1 MALPQ
6 NPLSDILIHNT
17 LKTQNDSLSAQTKV
31 LHKLSDSI
39 MDQRKEFS
47 ELRKDIRNSQR
58 EFFQG
63 NQQGMSSIQKYFE
76 KYKSDNKSKTK
87 DESSSTGFFKS
98 AINKLFG
105 PSKYQQKMMEEITRV
120 RELTETTALNIN
132 FLRQANEEGPRKRE
146 RELLA
151 KAIAEK
157 LGIEIKDSQNGGDGE
172 KSGGFLSSLIST
184 VLQGGTLLV
193 TFLGTI
199 VVPILTG
206 IITTLGSVGAA
217 IVAAVTALGEMLL
230 AAMGLNRIGG
240 MGGGAGD
247 VERNRNQNGRAG
259 GGRIGPNG
267 LPELEG
273 PRQPRDM
280 GTLKQNGSGAY
291 VPEGATGGKGKLLAG
306 ILGALGLGA
315 LAGSVL
321 YGTSDGEQETLN
333 KNKENGGGGP
343 LKWDDP
349 SNPLNKIKKFFTD
362 PMTRAGEIDAENEK
376 KDKEI
381 KEKDLEKQTDTLGD
395 YTKKMNESIK
405 NMLTNFEDLPKK
417 MEKAIVDKLV
427 DAKDFIVGEM
437 DKLGEI
443 NFGTDANPQTVNLL
457 PGLGT
462 AVYDTLKE
470 AYDKTEAM
478 ANKLAPNAQMFNQ
491 SITQN
496 VTNGG
501 TPTIS
506 AAQIQAEGTGT
517 KMMDM
522 FRTRRGIR

>member
-6 NPLSDILIHNT
+6 NPLSDIQIHNT
-17 LKTQNDSLSAQTKV
+17 LKTQNDNLSAQTKV

-39 MDQRKEFS
+39 MDQRKEFA

-76 KYKSDNKSKTK
+76 KYKSDNKSKSK
-87 DESSSTGFFKS
+87 EESSSTGFFKS

-105 PSKYQQKMMEEITRV
+105 PSKYQQKMMEETTRI
-120 RELTETTALNIN
+120 RELTETSAISLN
-132 FLRQANEEGPRKRE
+132 FLRQANEEGPRRRE

-157 LGIEIKDSQNGGDGE
+157 LGIEIKDSQGD
-172 KSGGFLSSLIST
+172 SGGGGLLSGIIST

-193 TFLGTI
+193 TFVGTV

-206 IITTLGSVGAA
+206 IITTLGTVGAA
-217 IVAAVTALGEMLL
+217 IVGAVTALGEMLL
-230 AAMGLNRIGG
+230 TAMGLNKMGG
-240 MGGGAGD
+240 MGGGPGD

-259 GGRIGPNG
+259 GGRMGPNG

-280 GTLKQNGSGAY
+280 GTLRQNRAGAY
-291 VPEGATGGKGKLLAG
+291 VPEGAGMSTGNKVG
-306 ILGALGLGA
+306 IAAAIASVLGLGYA
-315 LAGSVL
+315 AYNGKIGEYFSSIKEENLA
-321 YGTSDGEQETLN
+321 QEKQDQGKTVEDKL
-333 KNKENGGGGP
+333 KETWSG
-343 LKWDDP
+343 
-349 SNPLNKIKKFFTD
+349 IKKFFSD
-362 PMTRAGEIDAENEK
+362 PMAEAEK
-376 KDKEI
+376 KDQENA
-381 KEKDLEKQTDTLGD
+381 EKKLENQTDMLGD

-405 NMLTNFEDLPKK
+405 KMLKDFEDLPKN
-417 MEKAIVDKLV
+417 MEKAVMDKLV
-427 DAKDFIVGEM
+427 DAKDFVV
-437 DKLGEI
+437 DQLNQLGEI
-443 NFGTDANPQTVNLL
+443 NFGTDTNPQKINLL
-457 PGLGT
+457 PGLGN
-462 AVYDTLKE
+462 AVWDTLKE
-470 AYDKTEAM
+470 AYDETEAM
-478 ANKLAPNAQMFNQ
+478 TNKLTPNAQMFSQ

-501 TPTIS
+501 VPTIS
-506 AAQIQAEGTGT
+506 AAQITAEGTGT

-522 FRTRRGIR
+522 FRTRRGLR